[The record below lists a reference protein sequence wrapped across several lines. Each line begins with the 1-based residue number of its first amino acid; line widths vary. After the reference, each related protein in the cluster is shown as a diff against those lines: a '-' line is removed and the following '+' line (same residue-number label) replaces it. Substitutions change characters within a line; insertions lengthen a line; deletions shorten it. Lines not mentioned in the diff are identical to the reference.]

1 VTEVKRLP
9 PSKPC
14 HHGRVSLLFLVIGVA
29 VIGGVVLLATG
40 RVRASLPE
48 PDETAAMPILTDVP
62 VGDLSAG
69 EIEQVRIDQ
78 ALRGYRMDEVDELV
92 DRLGAEIAVRDEL
105 LAQQQAEIDRLRG
118 PAGA

>member
-1 VTEVKRLP
+1 M
-9 PSKPC
+9 
-14 HHGRVSLLFLVIGVA
+14 SLLFLLIGVA

-48 PDETAAMPILTDVP
+48 PDETPAMPALTDVP

-69 EIEQVRIDQ
+69 AIEQVRIDQ

-92 DRLGAEIAVRDEL
+92 DRLGAEIALRDDL
-105 LAQQQAEIDRLRG
+105 LAQQQAEIDRLREARG
-118 PAGA
+118 E